1 VPALPRTRQL
11 QDTEAYSKLYYA
23 SKLKSIVD
31 AEVSGT
37 SLIQNKKF
45 AKIREVTKRE
55 WANESDEVKEQVRA
69 KKEEPRNLKSTEGTT
84 PSPEQYQE
92 SIDDLSFVGNAFL
105 DHIRETTGW
114 TGFMVLGGPKPD
126 IGGEIAIAS
135 YVLSIIMLILIIY

>member
-31 AEVSGT
+31 AEVSRM
-37 SLIQNKKF
+37 SLIPGENKKF

-69 KKEEPRNLKSTEGTT
+69 KKEEPRNLKLTEGTT

-92 SIDDLSFVGNAFL
+92 SIDDLSFVGNTFL
-105 DHIRETTGW
+105 DHI
-114 TGFMVLGGPKPD
+114 
-126 IGGEIAIAS
+126 
-135 YVLSIIMLILIIY
+135 